1 MTLFIKIELADEG
14 FDWQQSDPKRAALIQ
29 EAAEAAAL
37 DAAVDRTG
45 WEGSVSSF
53 YTNPRLEDIA
63 YPSGRRSPQGH

>member
-1 MTLFIKIELADEG
+1 VTLFIKIELADEG

-45 WEGSVSSF
+45 WSGSVSSF
-53 YTNPRLEDIA
+53 YTNPRLEA
-63 YPSGRRSPQGH
+63 EVRRGGQRRPESH